1 MRSFLNKIS
10 FAIWR
15 IIHELPISLVHR
27 WQSYF
32 LKKIAKTAY
41 FGTAFYRELY
51 KKNGVDL
58 SKVLTVHD
66 IKILPIVNK
75 QMIREAGATAVI
87 NSFYRGPYEWHQTS
101 GSTGEPFSFPFI
113 VNENKDYF
121 YFNRYRPLIW
131 RGLRL
136 RNIKNRMKIAQIRI
150 NPHPT
155 LQYLF
160 IPVSDVRDNIAFVVK
175 RLYDYSPDILESMT
189 SVLLELANH
198 IEIYEKKENIR
209 FRYIISYGEELT
221 NIQREYLERVLGG
234 CVYSNYGLEEAGII
248 GMDCEIHDGYHIY
261 EESHI
266 VEVVDDYGRL
276 VKNGD
281 SGRIVVTYLFSKA
294 MPFIRYDTGDMGQFI
309 VEPCPCGLLA
319 RRIRAEG
326 RRGGFINIGSRK
338 YNFTEFGG
346 VLRYFNESILK
357 YQIAKTSENT
367 IELRIMPAKNFTSN
381 DSDVIRHQFREKFG
395 LEPEIKLVENILFVK
410 SGKSEVFIDETNS
423 K

>member
-1 MRSFLNKIS
+1 MQSFSEKTR
-10 FAIWR
+10 FAIWSLVN
-15 IIHELPISLVHR
+15 ELPISLIYC

-32 LKKIAKTAY
+32 FRKIAKTAY
-41 FGTAFYRELY
+41 FGTMFYNRLY
-51 KKNGVDL
+51 KKNAVDL
-58 SKVLTVHD
+58 FKILTVRD
-66 IKILPIVNK
+66 IRTLPVVNK
-75 QMIREAGATAVI
+75 QMIREAGMTAVI

-136 RNIKNRMKIAQIRI
+136 RDIKNKMKIAQIRI
-150 NPHPT
+150 NPYPIPR
-155 LQYLF
+155 YLF
-160 IPVSDVRDNIAFVVK
+160 IPVSDVRDNIIFVVR
-175 RLYDYSPDILESMT
+175 RLYDYSPDILESMA
-189 SVLLELANH
+189 SVLLELAH
-198 IEIYEKKENIR
+198 YIEIYWRKER
-209 FRYIISYGEELT
+209 PPFRYIISYGEELT
-221 NIQREYLERVLGG
+221 NTQREYLERVLGG
-234 CVYSNYGLEEAGII
+234 CVYSNYGLEEVGII

-266 VEVVDDYGRL
+266 VEVADDYGRL

-281 SGRIVVTYLFSKA
+281 RGRIVVTYLFSKA

-319 RRIRAEG
+319 RRIRVEG